1 MRVTR
6 WFEEVR
12 DDVTFGIRQ
21 LVGSP
26 ALTLVA
32 ATTLALGIGANA
44 AVFGV
49 VKSVLLDALPYAD
62 ADRLVRVYGGLRG
75 SGSQRGPL
83 SAGTVGEIG
92 RRQQSFASLTSF
104 SGLVVDVVFGD
115 DAHPRVA
122 RSAWVDAAFFETLG
136 VSVAQG
142 RTFRPDEAGSG
153 LAPMSGGRVGGGT
166 TTRVVVLTHAAWQR
180 LFSAD
185 PAVLGRDVRVDGI
198 ARRVIGV
205 LPPDFVGPV
214 GEADFYFA
222 FDLQPVLADPLAA
235 RRSQW
240 LGLVGRLKPG
250 VTQGRAAQEV
260 TTIWSDLV
268 REYPGDNG
276 SLGIAAL
283 PLRDAMVGETRTPLI
298 VLMASA
304 ALVLLIACAN
314 LAATLLSRALARRK
328 EFAVRVALGA
338 GRRRLVRQLLTESML
353 LAALGGAAGLLLA
366 MLALSAI
373 RALALPLLPAYADLS
388 LDRGAGLVTAILA
401 LCTGLV
407 FGLAPALAAGHRDS
421 QGALGDE
428 SRGSTESR
436 RSQRL
441 RGLLMAGQMA
451 LCVSLLA
458 GTGLLA
464 RSLWAMA
471 AQPLGFEPQGV
482 LTAMVQLPSRT
493 YPTLETRVRFHEQ
506 FVERLGALP
515 GVEAVASATSI
526 PTAVNSRAG
535 LSVVGKAVPGEA
547 QPFVL
552 ASFVSNDYFRT
563 LRIPLREGRTFG
575 REDRVGAPRT
585 VVISD
590 SLARQFWP
598 EGGAVGAR
606 IRLGPDPNSAPIEV
620 IGVVAD
626 VRNDSARQA
635 AEPMVYGSIHQAAP
649 PFVSVIVR
657 ATGDPLAL
665 VTPIEA
671 VLTSLGG
678 GLALQRP
685 MTLAGV
691 LGAGLAGRRV
701 PVLLMGAFGALALIL
716 ASVGV
721 YAMFTSMTA
730 AREREFGVRMALGS
744 RPRAIAALVLWQGA
758 GWMATGLAGGA
769 LGIAMAVRL
778 VRGLLYGVAPFDP
791 ITLAISMGALVACA
805 TLALLVP
812 LVRAT
817 RTDPAIA
824 LRAQ

>member
-1 MRVTR
+1 
-6 WFEEVR
+6 
-12 DDVTFGIRQ
+12 
-21 LVGSP
+21 
-26 ALTLVA
+26 
-32 ATTLALGIGANA
+32 
-44 AVFGV
+44 
-49 VKSVLLDALPYAD
+49 
-62 ADRLVRVYGGLRG
+62 
-75 SGSQRGPL
+75 
-83 SAGTVGEIG
+83 
-92 RRQQSFASLTSF
+92 
-104 SGLVVDVVFGD
+104 
-115 DAHPRVA
+115 
-122 RSAWVDAAFFETLG
+122 
-136 VSVAQG
+136 
-142 RTFRPDEAGSG
+142 
-153 LAPMSGGRVGGGT
+153 
-166 TTRVVVLTHAAWQR
+166 VLTHGAWQR
-180 LFSAD
+180 LLAAD
-185 PAVLGRDVRVDGI
+185 PAVLERDVRVDGI

-205 LPPDFVGPV
+205 LPPGFVGPA
-214 GEADFYFA
+214 GDADFYFA
-222 FDLQPVLADPLAA
+222 FDLRPVLADPVAA

-250 VTQGRAAQEV
+250 VTPGSAAQEV
-260 TTIWSDLV
+260 TRIWSDLV

-338 GRRRLVRQLLTESML
+338 GRRRIVRQLLTESLL
-353 LAALGGAAGLLLA
+353 LAAIGGAAGLLLA
-366 MLALSAI
+366 TLALTAVG
-373 RALALPLLPAYADLS
+373 ALALPVLPAYADLS
-388 LDRGAGLVTAILA
+388 LDRGAVLVTAVLA
-401 LCTGLV
+401 LCTGLL
-407 FGLAPALAAGHRDS
+407 FGLAPAVAAGHRDS

-436 RSQRL
+436 RSQRV

-458 GTGLLA
+458 GAGLLA

-471 AQPLGFEPQGV
+471 AQPLGFEPHAV
-482 LTAMVQLPSRT
+482 LSAMVQLPSRSH
-493 YPTLETRVRFHEQ
+493 PTLETRVRFHEQ

-526 PTAVNSRAG
+526 PTAVNSRTS
-535 LSVVGKAVPGEA
+535 LSIVGRGVPGEA

-552 ASFVSNDYFRT
+552 SSFVSDDYFRT
-563 LRIPLREGRTFG
+563 LRIPLRAGRTFG

-585 VVISD
+585 VVVSEA
-590 SLARQFWP
+590 LARQFWP
-598 EGGAVGAR
+598 GGGAVGAR
-606 IRLGPDPNSAPIEV
+606 IRLGPNPSDPPIEV

-626 VRNDSARQA
+626 VRNDSARRD
-635 AEPMVYGSIHQAAP
+635 AEPMIYGAIHQAAP
-649 PFVSVIVR
+649 PFVSVLVR

-665 VTPIEA
+665 VSSIEG

-685 MTLAGV
+685 MTLTDVVGQ
-691 LGAGLAGRRV
+691 GLAGRRL
-701 PVLLMGAFGALALIL
+701 PVLLMAAFGALALIL

-721 YAMFTSMTA
+721 YAMFASMTA

-744 RPRAIAALVLWQGA
+744 RPRAIAALVLRQGA
-758 GWMATGLAGGA
+758 GWMATGLVGGA
-769 LGIAMAVRL
+769 VGIVIAVRL
-778 VRGLLYGVAPFDP
+778 VRGLLYAVSPFDP
-791 ITLAISMGALVACA
+791 ITLAVSVGALVACA